1 MYHRVA
7 NADVS
12 ELNRVLS
19 LIQQGMQNQE
29 LKQKGVSST
38 INDRPT
44 TTPTNATGKVVIRH
58 AQDTGLLSA
67 LPVIVNATIS
77 TNYPQFGFGANWGE
91 NWGL

>member
-1 MYHRVA
+1 
-7 NADVS
+7 
-12 ELNRVLS
+12 
-19 LIQQGMQNQE
+19 MQNQE